1 VLFRYDRNMCEEGVN
16 YLSKVGDL
24 MMVIAMEKGFC
35 KPEKVSIGIKA
46 LELKL
51 SMKRLS
57 KGRRKDE

>member
-1 VLFRYDRNMCEEGVN
+1 MCEEGVN